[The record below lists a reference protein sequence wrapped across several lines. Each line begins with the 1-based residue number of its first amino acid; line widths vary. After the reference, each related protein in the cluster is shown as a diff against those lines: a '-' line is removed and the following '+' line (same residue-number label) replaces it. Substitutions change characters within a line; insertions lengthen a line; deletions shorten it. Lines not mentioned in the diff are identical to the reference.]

1 MKNLIQLHVP
11 ILLLIFCLDLLAQ
24 QKELS
29 YCREVLDLLKQ
40 KDLSL
45 SAGLVNPVV
54 VRGEVL
60 EPILQLRNRGTS
72 VISVPKLNPLEIV
85 ARSMTRSDEKPG
97 SGHSFHFT
105 SIADKVHTMP
115 DRTYQG
121 CSFQVMQLF
130 PGETYEIVVPVIEKS
145 PWQAAG
151 GENAYSTM
159 IGQYGLGQGRFE
171 MELGPIIIY
180 GDYQTV
186 LSETIQLSY
195 LRHESESPSAPDPRL
210 VRITVVQIGQKFLLM
225 SEPRSE
231 SQSDHKITVR
241 PNRIGNSATL
251 DFVLAMAGRVR
262 IAEFDELPTLQTDT
276 STNAETFESLSV
288 QSKGGAASLNE
299 LWTRKMKTRRGGP
312 Q

>member
-1 MKNLIQLHVP
+1 MIQLRVP
-11 ILLLIFCLDLLAQ
+11 ILLLICGLDSLAQ
-24 QKELS
+24 QKGMM

-45 SAGLVNPVV
+45 SAALVNPVV

-72 VISVPKLNPLEIV
+72 VISVPKLNPTEIITS
-85 ARSMTRSDEKPG
+85 SMSRIPVKLKTGNTFRFS
-97 SGHSFHFT
+97 ST
-105 SIADKVHTMP
+105 ADREHPMP
-115 DRTYQG
+115 DYTYQG

-130 PGETYEIVVPVIEKS
+130 PGETLEVVVPVIERS

-151 GENAYSTM
+151 GENAYSM
-159 IGQYGLGQGRFE
+159 YSMNISQDGVGQGRFE

>member
-1 MKNLIQLHVP
+1 MIQLRVP
-11 ILLLIFCLDLLAQ
+11 ILLLICGLDSLAQ
-24 QKELS
+24 QKGMM

-40 KDLSL
+40 RDLSL
-45 SAGLVNPVV
+45 SAALVNPVV

-72 VISVPKLNPLEIV
+72 VISVPRLNPTEIITS
-85 ARSMTRSDEKPG
+85 SMSRIPVKLKTGNTFRFS
-97 SGHSFHFT
+97 ST
-105 SIADKVHTMP
+105 ADREHPMP
-115 DRTYQG
+115 DYTYQG

-130 PGETYEIVVPVIEKS
+130 PGETLEVVVPVIERS

-151 GENAYSTM
+151 GENAYSM
-159 IGQYGLGQGRFE
+159 NISQDGVGQGRFE

-186 LSETIQLSY
+186 LSETIQSSY

-210 VRITVVQIGQKFLLM
+210 ARITVVQVGQKFLLM
-225 SEPRSE
+225 SQPGSKA
-231 SQSDHKITVR
+231 QSVQINMDR
-241 PNRIGNSATL
+241 LSSIGNSATL
-251 DFVLAMAGRVR
+251 DSVLAMSGRVR
-262 IAEFDELPTLQTDT
+262 IAEFDELPTLQTET
-276 STNAETFESLSV
+276 STHAAAFERLSV

-299 LWTRKMKTRRGGP
+299 LWTRKVKTRRGGP